1 MYITFWKENSKDSKL
16 SYNKQIPSK
25 IANTHNILFDKMS
38 SLLKLSNPVNANA
51 TKWWNTLKQLF
62 DSVWPF
68 CGVGT

>member
-1 MYITFWKENSKDSKL
+1 MYINFWKENSKDSKL
-16 SYNKQIPSK
+16 KYNKQIPCK

-51 TKWWNTLKQLF
+51 TKWLNALKQLF

-68 CGVGT
+68 CGVGA

>member
-16 SYNKQIPSK
+16 NYNKQIPSK

-51 TKWWNTLKQLF
+51 TKW
-62 DSVWPF
+62 
-68 CGVGT
+68 